1 VSIIVNPTSKDPLVA
16 DKVKSGGNAD
26 RHWEFIK
33 IRGLGKDR
41 KTVTLWPTDAPSGI
55 KEGDSFRVTKI
66 LSFKVMSKQDP
77 RGEWH
82 DEISLN
88 VAVEKVSGAPDTT
101 RKPRTKNYE
110 SEAPQW
116 SPPPKEE
123 EAPFFELDDSD
134 QGLPFD

>member
-1 VSIIVNPTSKDPLVA
+1 MSIIVNPTSKDPLVA
-16 DKVKSGGNAD
+16 DKVKSGGNGG
-26 RHWEFIK
+26 RSWEFIK
-33 IRGLGKDR
+33 VKGIGKDR

-66 LSFKVMSKQDP
+66 LSVKYASKQDQ
-77 RGEWH
+77 RGEWR
-82 DEISLN
+82 DEVSLN

-123 EAPFFELDDSD
+123 EAPIFELDGDD
-134 QGLPFD
+134 AGLPW

>member
-1 VSIIVNPTSKDPLVA
+1 MSIIVNPTSKDPLVA

-88 VAVEKVSGAPDTT
+88 VAVEKVSGAPNTT

-123 EAPFFELDDSD
+123 EAPLYEIIGDDE
-134 QGLPFD
+134 GLPF

>member
-1 VSIIVNPTSKDPLVA
+1 MSIIVNPTSKDPLVA

-66 LSFKVMSKQDP
+66 LSFKVMSKQDQ

-134 QGLPFD
+134 QGLPF

>member
-1 VSIIVNPTSKDPLVA
+1 MSIIVNPANKDPLVA
-16 DKVKSGGNAD
+16 NKVSSGGNGG
-26 RHWEFIK
+26 RSWELIK
-33 IRGLGKDR
+33 IKGIGKDR

-55 KEGDSFRVTKI
+55 KEGDTFRVTKI
-66 LSFKVMSKQDP
+66 LSVKYASKQDQ
-77 RGEWH
+77 RGEWR
-82 DEISLN
+82 DEVSLN

>member
-1 VSIIVNPTSKDPLVA
+1 MSIIVNPTSKDPLVA

-88 VAVEKVSGAPDTT
+88 VAVEKVSGAPTA

-123 EAPFFELDDSD
+123 TAPFFELDDSD